1 MGNSGTVFAALFAP
15 TLAQLFGWN
24 NVLGLAVIPLVIVLA
39 VYQLMARDAPGTPAP
54 KPLAAYLSPL
64 RSGDAWWFM
73 LFYGVTFG
81 GFVGLS
87 SSLTIYFNDQ
97 YGLSAVTAGSFPAD
111 RQSPRLNSSH

>member
-97 YGLSAVTAGSFPAD
+97 YGLSRSEEHTSEL
-111 RQSPRLNSSH
+111 QSLMRI

>member
-87 SSLTIYFNDQ
+87 SSSGGHTPELQSLMRISY
-97 YGLSAVTAGSFPAD
+97 AVFC
-111 RQSPRLNSSH
+111 LKKKK